1 MESSTNEIH
10 FVIDGK
16 VVPKQSANF
25 GRYGAYPKKGV
36 KEYAQKVKASY
47 MAEYP
52 LLKMA
57 WEDKDTPLEVVVIS
71 YFPIPKS
78 DSKKNRLW
86 KLLHGFPTKVPDVDN
101 CAKSVIDG
109 CKGVIFPDDAQI
121 VSLKAKKLWSE
132 EPAVEVTIREVSR

>member
-36 KEYAQKVKASY
+36 KEYAQRVKASY

-52 LLKMA
+52 LLKMV
-57 WEDKDTPLEVVVIS
+57 WEDKDIPLEAIVNI
-71 YFPIPKS
+71 YFQIPKS

-86 KLLHGFPTKVPDVDN
+86 KLLHGFPTKAPDVDN
-101 CAKSVIDG
+101 CAKSILDG
-109 CKGVIFPDDAQI
+109 CKGTLFPDDAQI
-121 VSLKAKKLWSE
+121 VRLVATKLWSE
-132 EPAVEVTIREVSR
+132 EASAEITIREITR